1 MNGKNYFWDEVS
13 QKIGEVFLQN
23 FSKDERI
30 LEVGFSSGHFLE
42 FLNENLYGNLFG
54 IEIRKDQ
61 FKKTKSMFLSKNLN
75 IPLSNEDFFNITAKY
90 DAVFST
96 GLIQCFSPKKREEF
110 ISHLSKISNKA
121 VLTVPKLEK
130 DRNLNSNQL
139 VGVAGCK
146 EYKTSN
152 ICYELSK
159 HFRLVR
165 EGEFSVKNENSSED
179 SFIYYVCKH

>member
-1 MNGKNYFWDEVS
+1 MNGKDYYWDEVS

-23 FSKDERI
+23 FSKNERI
-30 LEVGFSSGHFLE
+30 LEVGFSCGHFLE
-42 FLNENLYGNLFG
+42 FLNENHYTNLFG
-54 IEIRKDQ
+54 IEIRRDQ
-61 FKKTKSMFLSKNLN
+61 FEKTKKLFLSKNLN
-75 IPLSNEDFFNITAKY
+75 ISLSNEDFFNITSKY

-96 GLIQCFSPKKREEF
+96 GLIQWFSPEKRDTF
-110 ISHLSKISNKA
+110 ISHLSKISEKA
-121 VLTVPKLEK
+121 VLTVPKLEN

-159 HFRLVR
+159 HYRLVR
-165 EGEFSVKNENSSED
+165 EGEFSVRNNTEEEI
-179 SFIYYVCKH
+179 FLYYICKH

>member
-1 MNGKNYFWDEVS
+1 MNGKDYYWDEVS

-23 FSKDERI
+23 LSRDERI
-30 LEVGFSSGHFLE
+30 LEVVFSCGHFLE
-42 FLNENLYGNLFG
+42 FLHENLYTNLSG
-54 IEIRKDQ
+54 IEIRKEQ
-61 FKKTKSMFLSKNLN
+61 FEKTKKMFLSKNLN
-75 IPLSNEDFFNITAKY
+75 IPLSNENFFNITSKY

-96 GLIQCFSPKKREEF
+96 GLIQCFSPEKRDNF

-139 VGVAGCK
+139 FGVAGCK

-152 ICYELSK
+152 ICYELSMYY
-159 HFRLVR
+159 RLVR
-165 EGEFSVKNENSSED
+165 EGEFSVKNNSEEEI
-179 SFIYYVCKH
+179 FLYYICKH

>member
-1 MNGKNYFWDEVS
+1 MNGKDYYWDEVS

-30 LEVGFSSGHFLE
+30 LEIGFSCGHFLE
-42 FLNENLYGNLFG
+42 FLNENHYTNLFG
-54 IEIRKDQ
+54 IEIRRDQ
-61 FKKTKSMFLSKNLN
+61 FEKTKKLFLSKNLN
-75 IPLSNEDFFNITAKY
+75 ISLSNEDFFNITSKY

-96 GLIQCFSPKKREEF
+96 GLIQWFSPEKRDTF
-110 ISHLSKISNKA
+110 ISHLSKISEKA
-121 VLTVPKLEK
+121 VLTVPKLEN

-159 HFRLVR
+159 HYRLVR
-165 EGEFSVKNENSSED
+165 EGEFSVRNNTEEEI
-179 SFIYYVCKH
+179 FLYYICKH

>member
-1 MNGKNYFWDEVS
+1 MNGKDYYWDEVS

-23 FSKDERI
+23 FSKNERI
-30 LEVGFSSGHFLE
+30 LEVGFSCGNFLE
-42 FLNENLYGNLFG
+42 FLNENHYTNLFG
-54 IEIRKDQ
+54 IEIRRDQ
-61 FKKTKSMFLSKNLN
+61 FEKTKKLFLSKNLN
-75 IPLSNEDFFNITAKY
+75 ISLSNEDFFNITSKY

-96 GLIQCFSPKKREEF
+96 GLIQCFSPEKRDTF
-110 ISHLSKISNKA
+110 ISHLSKISEKA
-121 VLTVPKLEK
+121 VLTVPKLEN

-159 HFRLVR
+159 HYRLVR
-165 EGEFSVKNENSSED
+165 EGEFSVRNNTEEEI
-179 SFIYYVCKH
+179 FLYYICKH

>member
-1 MNGKNYFWDEVS
+1 MNGKDYYWDEVS

-23 FSKDERI
+23 FSKNERI
-30 LEVGFSSGHFLE
+30 LEVGFSCGHFLE
-42 FLNENLYGNLFG
+42 FLNENHYTNLFG
-54 IEIRKDQ
+54 IEIRRDQ
-61 FKKTKSMFLSKNLN
+61 FEKTKKLFLSKNLN
-75 IPLSNEDFFNITAKY
+75 ISLSNEDFFNITSKY

-96 GLIQCFSPKKREEF
+96 GLIQWFSPEKRDTF
-110 ISHLSKISNKA
+110 ISHLSKISEKA
-121 VLTVPKLEK
+121 VLTVPKLEN

-159 HFRLVR
+159 HYRLVR
-165 EGEFSVKNENSSED
+165 EGEFSVRNNTEEEI
-179 SFIYYVCKH
+179 FLYYISKH